1 MDYRTLGNSGCAV
14 SSLCLGTMTFGVE
27 ADETVA
33 HQQLDRFVEA
43 GGTLVD
49 TADVYGD
56 GRSEQIVG
64 RWFARRP
71 AEVTEPVVLATKGR
85 FNLSGDN
92 SPNGAGLSAR
102 HLTRALDA
110 SLRRLGLDTVDL
122 YQVHAFDALTPMEET
137 LRTLDQFVRAGKIR
151 YYGLSN
157 FTGWQLTKAVH
168 LARALNVTGPVTLQ
182 PQYSLLAREIE
193 WEIVPAVLDA
203 GMGMLPWSPL
213 GGGWLSG
220 KYRRD
225 QRPTGATRLGE
236 DPGRGME
243 AYDRRGTDR
252 TWHVIDAVQKVA
264 EDRGVSMAEV
274 ALAWVT
280 ARPGVSST
288 ILGARTLDQLEANL
302 RSAGLHLTAAETAA
316 LDAASDP
323 HPVDYPYGEL
333 GIDQRSRTLGAY
345 PPCEMV
351 GGPIGSP
358 VRFRQARIREK
369 PRREEA
375 HDVASTAPLLD
386 HWFRGRRRPLRVGAA
401 VLAGAEHGPGPAG
414 HRRCGPSV
422 RLLRVR
428 GTSRAR
434 VRRPP
439 RDRGGPDAL
448 GPRDAGRPGVPC
460 TPGRVTDGSAG
471 RAASIARPGWGVR
484 ATSPASRARVTG
496 TVNLRRKPGQRG
508 SGQRRPM
515 VE

>member
-1 MDYRTLGNSGCAV
+1 MKYRTLGYSGCAV

-27 ADETVA
+27 ADESVA
-33 HQQLDRFVEA
+33 HQQLDRFLEA

-49 TADVYGD
+49 TADVYGE
-56 GRSEQIVG
+56 GRSEEIIG

-71 AEVTEPVVLATKGR
+71 ADLTEPVVLATKGR
-85 FNLSGDN
+85 FHFAGDN

-137 LRTLDQFVRAGKIR
+137 LRTLDQFVRSGKIR

-168 LARALNVTGPVTLQ
+168 LARALNVAGPVTLQ

-193 WEIVPAVLDA
+193 WEIVPAVIDA
-203 GMGMLPWSPL
+203 EMGLLPWSPL

-225 QRPTGATRLGE
+225 QRPAGATRLGE

-280 ARPGVSST
+280 GRPGVSST
-288 ILGARTLDQLEANL
+288 ILGARTLDQLETNL
-302 RSAGLHLTAAETAA
+302 RSADLHLTAAETAA

-333 GIDQRSRTLGAY
+333 GVDQRSRS
-345 PPCEMV
+345 M
-351 GGPIGSP
+351 S
-358 VRFRQARIREK
+358 
-369 PRREEA
+369 
-375 HDVASTAPLLD
+375 AS
-386 HWFRGRRRPLRVGAA
+386 
-401 VLAGAEHGPGPAG
+401 
-414 HRRCGPSV
+414 
-422 RLLRVR
+422 
-428 GTSRAR
+428 
-434 VRRPP
+434 
-439 RDRGGPDAL
+439 
-448 GPRDAGRPGVPC
+448 
-460 TPGRVTDGSAG
+460 
-471 RAASIARPGWGVR
+471 
-484 ATSPASRARVTG
+484 
-496 TVNLRRKPGQRG
+496 
-508 SGQRRPM
+508 
-515 VE
+515 